1 LLDIHAQLAYHWRMV
16 EDEVVANPPLLNR
29 QLKLF
34 IGAMVLANIAANMS
48 GPLLPNY
55 LTELNATPEQ
65 VGIFF
70 TISRILPLALQILG
84 GWLSDSLGRL
94 RSIAIGSV
102 AGVLGYLGLLLSP
115 SWQWALVGEG
125 LATVARS
132 FVGPSFS
139 AFIAE
144 QSTEE
149 TRARV
154 FGVTQFLFGSVYV
167 IGPLLSG
174 FLAGGRSFRFMLLCA
189 TGFYTAAAL
198 IRVRMARGAARRSEA
213 HPIKPSFDGLRGNLG
228 VVVGL
233 ILAGGVFTWI
243 VITDGIGDISFSLSF
258 NLLPIYVEDVGQL
271 TLEQIGMLFSIFGVF
286 SMAANLAAGWLADKR
301 GERVVIALGFV
312 LEFVAFTVFLRANS
326 FFGFATAWGLFGL
339 GVGMIEPTYQ
349 SLTSKVVPEHLR
361 GTAFGL
367 VRGSLGAFSLPA
379 PAIGGQLWKYV
390 SPRFPFQLTAWATL
404 LSAIPVWLKF
414 RLPDGEEAHEEA
426 QTGT

>member
-1 LLDIHAQLAYHWRMV
+1 LV
-16 EDEVVANPPLLNR
+16 EDKPAANRPLLND

-34 IGAMVLANIAANMS
+34 MGAMVLANIAGFMS
-48 GPLLPNY
+48 SSLLPNY

-65 VGIFF
+65 VGLFF
-70 TISRILPLALQILG
+70 TLSRILPLALQILG

-102 AGVLGYLGLLLSP
+102 AGVLGYLGLLLAP
-115 SWQWALVGEG
+115 SWQWVLVGDG
-125 LATVARS
+125 LGTVARS

-154 FGVTQFLFGSVYV
+154 FGVTQFLFGSVNV

-174 FLAGGRSFRFMLLCA
+174 FLAGGRGFQFMLLCA
-189 TGFYTAAAL
+189 AGFYTAAAL
-198 IRVRMARGAARRSEA
+198 IRVWMARRAARGSEA
-213 HPIKPSFDGLRGNLG
+213 NPTKPSFDGLRSNLG
-228 VVVGL
+228 AVAGL

-258 NLLPIYVEDVGQL
+258 NLLPVYMQEVGQM
-271 TLEQIGMLFSIFGVF
+271 TLQQIGVLFSVFGVF
-286 SMAANLAAGWLADKR
+286 AMAANLLAGWLADKR
-301 GERVVIALGFV
+301 GERVVIAVGFL
-312 LEFVAFTVFLRANS
+312 LEFAALMVFLRASS
-326 FFGFATAWGLFGL
+326 FWSYAGAWALFGV

-349 SLTSKVVPEHLR
+349 SLTSKVVPEQLR

-367 VRGSLGAFSLPA
+367 VRGGLGLFSLPA
-379 PAIGGQLWKYV
+379 PAIGGQLWKRI
-390 SPRFPFQLTAWATL
+390 SPGFPFQLTAWATL
-404 LSAIPVWLKF
+404 LSVIPVWLKF
-414 RLPDGEEAHEEA
+414 KLPGKEAASEEVAAGAEVEA
-426 QTGT
+426 